1 MSDNNKIILISITE
15 SELQNLISNAVR
27 EALAINQ
34 EKQILSFKEV
44 CEMLNVSAS
53 CLNKWKSEGKIPYK
67 KLGKRIFF
75 SRTDIKAALN
85 ETGNYKK
92 LRELE

>member
-15 SELQNLISNAVR
+15 SEFQNLIYNAVR

-44 CEMLNVSAS
+44 CEMLNISAS

-92 LRELE
+92 LKELE

>member
-1 MSDNNKIILISITE
+1 MPDNNKIILISITE

-27 EALAINQ
+27 EALVINQ

-44 CEMLNVSAS
+44 CEMLNISAS

-92 LRELE
+92 LKELE